1 MKLGIKFQQAL
12 YTFLVT
18 IIISSLITLY
28 AVLDKKERAFNEFLI
43 KGQSIASLLSAT
55 LVSPLYDLKLD
66 QITRLTSHTLSDQD
80 INRAFIVDSDGYI
93 LSDGSDE
100 NPYRDEAIEDML
112 PAFAANDMSA
122 ASQLTS
128 SSNMLLISQPVYTAS
143 KEHLGTV
150 ILEISLSRA
159 NQLTNKSIYSMIG
172 ISLGAIG
179 IGFILAIFIANK
191 QIRPIR
197 EIKEATKNIAYGHL
211 NTRLATQ
218 RKDELGELAK
228 AVDDMAE
235 QLCKT
240 TVSKSYVNR
249 IIQSMPNGLIVL
261 DNYHQILE
269 VNPYVIEL
277 LERSSDQ
284 LLGEPFEKFFKSS
297 EEPGIQPDEF
307 IALTSNGTIPV
318 QIAISH
324 FDMQDSE
331 SSTLVVIHDIS
342 QRKRLEQERAKA
354 LEKAEE
360 STQLK
365 SDFLASMSHEIRT
378 PMNGVIG
385 MLKLLIQS
393 ELNDQQKNTQ
403 G

>member
-1 MKLGIKFQQAL
+1 
-12 YTFLVT
+12 
-18 IIISSLITLY
+18 
-28 AVLDKKERAFNEFLI
+28 
-43 KGQSIASLLSAT
+43 
-55 LVSPLYDLKLD
+55 
-66 QITRLTSHTLSDQD
+66 
-80 INRAFIVDSDGYI
+80 
-93 LSDGSDE
+93 
-100 NPYRDEAIEDML
+100 
-112 PAFAANDMSA
+112 
-122 ASQLTS
+122 
-128 SSNMLLISQPVYTAS
+128 
-143 KEHLGTV
+143 
-150 ILEISLSRA
+150 
-159 NQLTNKSIYSMIG
+159 
-172 ISLGAIG
+172 
-179 IGFILAIFIANK
+179 
-191 QIRPIR
+191 
-197 EIKEATKNIAYGHL
+197 
-211 NTRLATQ
+211 
-218 RKDELGELAK
+218 
-228 AVDDMAE
+228 
-235 QLCKT
+235 
-240 TVSKSYVNR
+240 
-249 IIQSMPNGLIVL
+249 MPNGLIVL

>member
-1 MKLGIKFQQAL
+1 VKLGIKFQQAL